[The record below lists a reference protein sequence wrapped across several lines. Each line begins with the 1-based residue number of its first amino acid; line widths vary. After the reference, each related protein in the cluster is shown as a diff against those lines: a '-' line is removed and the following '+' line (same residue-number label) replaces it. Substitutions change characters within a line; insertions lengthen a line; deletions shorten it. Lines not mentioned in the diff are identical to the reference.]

1 MNAATPMSGF
11 RYCRLDRDGAILTIT
26 IDRPEVLNSLHE
38 DAHIELDRAFDLYA
52 ADPELRVAII
62 TGVGDRA
69 FCVGTDLKSLAR
81 SGPYEYPP
89 GGFAGITKRFDL
101 WKPVIAAVNGL
112 CLGGGVE
119 IVAACDL
126 AIASDHA
133 EFALPEPLVGL
144 AALGGGALQRLA
156 RQMPMKEAMWLVLT
170 AKRIP
175 ADEARRIGL
184 VNEVVPRGMAMERAQ
199 ALRSCRAARRWTA
212 RRPRTRH
219 ARLRAVGARGIEAG
233 DAAKRGG
240 AGSRRGYAQAL
251 SGRRTHARERGRQGR
266 SARLRGKAQTPVA
279 RPVNAVRP

>member
-1 MNAATPMSGF
+1 MNEATTTSAF
-11 RYCRLDRDGAILTIT
+11 QYCRLDRDGAILTIT
-26 IDRPEVLNSLHE
+26 IDRPEVLNALHAE
-38 DAHIELDRAFDLYA
+38 AHIELARAFDLYA

-62 TGVGDRA
+62 TGAGDRA
-69 FCVGTDLKSLAR
+69 FCVGTDLKALAR
-81 SGPYEYPP
+81 TGPYEYPP

-126 AIASDHA
+126 AVASDHV

-175 ADEARRIGL
+175 ADEARRISL
-184 VNEVVPRGMAMERAQ
+184 VNEVVPRGTALDRAKAIARDMLACAPLALEASKQVMHQSLAEPDLGAAMRKHYPAAERMLASED
-199 ALRSCRAARRWTA
+199 AKEGPRAFAEKRKPRWLAR
-212 RRPRTRH
+212 
-219 ARLRAVGARGIEAG
+219 
-233 DAAKRGG
+233 
-240 AGSRRGYAQAL
+240 
-251 SGRRTHARERGRQGR
+251 
-266 SARLRGKAQTPVA
+266 
-279 RPVNAVRP
+279 